1 MKLTKKPNN
10 DSSNPMMRMWG
21 RGADI
26 DAVLQLYITTKD
38 KKYADRFLEKI
49 WTLLEQPK
57 AARMRDFGQM
67 FFASRSLNPAL
78 KAIPYMD
85 AAYKAKLK
93 DYVIKYKESI
103 DEIEKKNPYGLPI
116 SGGGWGGSGSVVNSA
131 ITNYY
136 AYKAFPEI
144 MNKEYV
150 LRGLNYIFG
159 CHPYSN
165 VSFVECSRNP
175 FQESCLWK

>member
-1 MKLTKKPNN
+1 
-10 DSSNPMMRMWG
+10 MRMWM
-21 RGADI
+21 RGSDI

-57 AARMRDFGQM
+57 GMPKDMPDFGQM

-103 DEIEKKNPYGLPI
+103 DETEKKNPYGLPI

-150 LRGLNYIFG
+150 FKRSQLHFWLSSLF
-159 CHPYSN
+159 
-165 VSFVECSRNP
+165 
-175 FQESCLWK
+175 